1 MYTLV
6 NRSKNSMD
14 YLAKENILERL
25 YNQFRFLFLPSK
37 SNNHCPKFL
46 QGKFLLYCVICLIVL
61 KIIIIAFS
69 INFSLNIF
77 FADITKITLNN
88 LVNYNREAL
97 GIQPLIENEKLNQ
110 IAELRAKDM
119 VEKEYFSHQS
129 PEGKSPWDWFSE
141 AGYNYKYAGENLA
154 VGFSDSKEIYYA
166 WIDSPSHK
174 ENILNPKYKEM
185 GTAILG
191 GFGENNAIVVVQLF
205 GSPSTNRAIESM
217 PNNNINKKPTENSP
231 NLREKIEDEV
241 PKDVLPKDVLKES
254 DINTNT
260 NTEEKDLLQGEKGG
274 KGGLYYAFL
283 NFIIYDY
290 DIILKNVIYGL
301 LAITTSTLFIS
312 MLYGFNAQYKNILF
326 RSIIFIVL
334 LSLTALL
341 DKGLIIKIIP
351 HQIII

>member
-1 MYTLV
+1 
-6 NRSKNSMD
+6 MD
-14 YLAKENILERL
+14 YLAKENILKSL
-25 YNQFRFLFLPSK
+25 YSQFRFLFLPSE
-37 SNNHCPKFL
+37 SNNHCPKIL
-46 QGKFLLYCVICLIVL
+46 QGKFLSYCVICLIIS
-61 KIIIIAFS
+61 KIAIICFF

-88 LVNYNREAL
+88 LINYNREEL

-129 PEGKSPWDWFSE
+129 PEGKSPWDWFAE
-141 AGYNYKYAGENLA
+141 AGYKYKYAGENLA

-174 ENILNPKYKEM
+174 ENILNPKYKEV

-191 GFGENNAIVVVQLF
+191 GFGENNAVVVVQLF
-205 GSPSTNRAIESM
+205 GSPSTNKALKSM
-217 PNNNINKKPTENSP
+217 PNNNINKKPIENTP
-231 NLREKIEDEV
+231 DIQTKIEDEAPEEV
-241 PKDVLPKDVLKES
+241 SKEADLK
-254 DINTNT
+254 TNIST
-260 NTEEKDLLQGEKGG
+260 NMNIEEKYLLQGEKGG
-274 KGGLYYAFL
+274 KGGLYYALL

-301 LAITTSTLFIS
+301 LAIMTSTLFIW
-312 MLYGFNAQYKNILF
+312 MFYGFNAQYKNILF

-334 LSLTALL
+334 LSLAALL
-341 DKGLIIKIIP
+341 DKGLINEIIP